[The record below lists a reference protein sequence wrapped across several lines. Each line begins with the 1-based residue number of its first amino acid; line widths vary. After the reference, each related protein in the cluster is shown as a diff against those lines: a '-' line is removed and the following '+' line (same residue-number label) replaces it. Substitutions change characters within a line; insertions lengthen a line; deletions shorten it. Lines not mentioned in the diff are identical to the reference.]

1 VTGLAPAELEEA
13 EQPVA
18 TTDASWQIILGTG
31 YRATVEQL
39 DGEARD
45 RVCSA
50 TLEALR
56 GAWAVRV
63 PAVYGSAVKPR

>member
-1 VTGLAPAELEEA
+1 MTGLAHAELEEA

-18 TTDASWQIILGTG
+18 TTDAWWQIILGTG

-39 DGEARD
+39 DDEARE
-45 RVCSA
+45 RVRSA

-56 GAWAVRV
+56 GAWVVRV
-63 PAVYGSAVKPR
+63 PAVFGSAVKPI

>member
-1 VTGLAPAELEEA
+1 V
-13 EQPVA
+13 VA
-18 TTDASWQIILGTG
+18 IILGTG

-45 RVCSA
+45 RVRSA

-56 GAWAVRV
+56 GAWVVRV
-63 PAVYGSAVKPR
+63 PAVFGSAVKPI

>member
-1 VTGLAPAELEEA
+1 MTGLAHAELEEA

-18 TTDASWQIILGTG
+18 TTDAWWQIILGTG

-45 RVCSA
+45 RVRSA

-56 GAWAVRV
+56 GAWTVRV